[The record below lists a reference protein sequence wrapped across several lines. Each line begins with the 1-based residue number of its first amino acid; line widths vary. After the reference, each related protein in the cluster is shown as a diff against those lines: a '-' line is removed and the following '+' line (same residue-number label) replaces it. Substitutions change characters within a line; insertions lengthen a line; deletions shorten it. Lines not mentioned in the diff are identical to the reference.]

1 MLAMPEILGNLEP
14 APKIPATPNF
24 RPGVEFDGTEGTATT
39 EGLPAQPNFDEFL
52 RERGY
57 PPEEYEVVGT
67 PRTSQWQ
74 TYHGDWL
81 TSYRFSFRK
90 RNNAIDLPTLLAE
103 ARKAKKV
110 KTQAL
115 AFEKALIVCPADLQ
129 VGKVGSRGNS
139 ADMIARV
146 MRSFDEIEKQAK
158 QNRYEHVYILDLG
171 DIIESVSNKAS
182 LNQLESND
190 LSPMQQT
197 DLAASLMFDLIKRM
211 VKYAPVTYGSIAS
224 NHCQNR
230 VNGQQVGRPGLDDWG
245 IVIAQQ
251 LRRLTTELEWEV
263 DYLVPQPHDEGFA
276 FQYGVN
282 TIGVVHGH
290 QTNRPDS
297 MATWWEKQTFGNQWS
312 APCNLLIHGHWHH
325 LRVTELG
332 QHVSNGSRFVVMGPS
347 SDNGSD
353 WFRNAGG
360 GSDATTGIL
369 TIELD
374 KNKLFNGTVRV
385 M

>member
-1 MLAMPEILGNLEP
+1 VCALPDILGSLEP
-14 APKIPATPNF
+14 APKIPAPQNF
-24 RPGVEFDGTEGTATT
+24 RPGVEFDGNEGTATT
-39 EGLPAQPNFDEFL
+39 EGLPSQPNFDEFL

-90 RNNAIDLPTLLAE
+90 RNLAIDLPTLLRE
-103 ARKAKKV
+103 ARKAKPIDTKP
-110 KTQAL
+110 AGL
-115 AFEKALIVCPADLQ
+115 EKALVICPADLQ
-129 VGKVGSRGNS
+129 VGKVGSRGGS
-139 ADMIARV
+139 RELIARV
-146 MRSFDEIEKQAK
+146 YRSFTRIEAMAK
-158 QNRYEHVYILDLG
+158 QGKYEHIYILDLG

-190 LSPMQQT
+190 LSPMQQV

-211 VKYAPVTYGSIAS
+211 VKFAPVTYGSIAS

-230 VNGQQVGRPGLDDWG
+230 MNGQQIGRPGLDDWG

-251 LRRLTTELEWEV
+251 LRRLTTELEWKV
-263 DYLVPQPHDEGFA
+263 NYLVPQPHDEGFA

-282 TIGVVHGH
+282 TVGVVHGH
-290 QTNRPDS
+290 QVARPEG
-297 MATWWEKQTFGNQWS
+297 MEKWWEKQTFGNQWS
-312 APCNLLIHGHWHH
+312 APCNLLLHGHFHH

-332 QHVSNGSRFVVMGPS
+332 QHISGGSRYLVMAPT

-353 WFRNAGG
+353 WFRLAGG
-360 GSDATTGIL
+360 GSDSTTGIM
-369 TIELD
+369 TFELERD
-374 KNKLFNGTVRV
+374 ALFTGTVRKF
-385 M
+385 

>member
-1 MLAMPEILGNLEP
+1 MPDILGNLEP
-14 APKIPATPNF
+14 APKIPAPQSF

-39 EGLPAQPNFDEFL
+39 EGLTSQPNFDEFL

-90 RNNAIDLPTLLAE
+90 RNLAIDLPTLLRE
-103 ARKAKKV
+103 ARKAKPIETKP
-110 KTQAL
+110 AGD
-115 AFEKALIVCPADLQ
+115 EKALVICPADLQ

-139 ADMIARV
+139 RDLIARV
-146 MRSFDEIEKQAK
+146 MRSFTRLEQMAK
-158 QNRYEHVYILDLG
+158 QGKYEHIYILDLG

-190 LSPMQQT
+190 LSPMQQV
-197 DLAASLMFDLIKRM
+197 DLAASLMFNLIKRM
-211 VKYAPVTYGSIAS
+211 VKFAQVTYGSIAS

-230 VNGQQVGRPGLDDWG
+230 MNGQQIGRPGLDDYG

-251 LRRLTTELEWEV
+251 LHRLTKELGWDV
-263 DYLVPQPHDEGFA
+263 SYLVPQPHDEGFA

-282 TIGVVHGH
+282 TVGVVHGH
-290 QTNRPDS
+290 QVARPEG
-297 MATWWEKQTFGNQWS
+297 MEKWWEKQTFGNQWS
-312 APCNLLIHGHWHH
+312 APCNLLLHGHFHH
-325 LRVTELG
+325 LRITELG
-332 QHVSNGSRFVVMGPS
+332 QHITGGSRFLVMAPT

-353 WFRNAGG
+353 WFRSSAG
-360 GSDATTGIL
+360 GSDSTTGIMAFDL
-369 TIELD
+369 ERDTI
-374 KNKLFNGTVRV
+374 FSGTVRKF
-385 M
+385 